1 MNLQKVIPMKYDNI
15 NATLFLFGCAII
27 TNTITTIMIL
37 LQLFGDSGTPKSNAT
52 MPLLTPPST
61 EIR

>member
-1 MNLQKVIPMKYDNI
+1 MNHLKDIRMKYDNI

-27 TNTITTIMIL
+27 VNTITTMVIL
-37 LQLFGDSGTPKSNAT
+37 FQLFGGSGTPKNNAIT
-52 MPLLTPPST
+52 PLLTPPNT